1 MSINDVLEDLN
12 DPEVVYQYVKNT
24 VDKIVVVLVG
34 APRGISTVSWVKGIP
49 DQIRKT
55 IYDENNNITKQVIDR
70 LKKPWGLSK
79 KGHTPEVHI
88 CCSTWEYD
96 CVDRYVIGEDNS
108 LGGLDLDMWNNKTPV
123 TGDNN
128 PGIEIQDNTFRINQ
142 KFFNT
147 MLHPT
152 ESNVKIK
159 VGQIPIKKDK
169 FENYLR
175 NCFKWADSVNFSY
188 TDPFEITNSWE
199 STWRTLGYNVSIDSP
214 KWTGQ
219 MLHYERAY
227 RDNIDLFES
236 LTRNSV
242 VLRIRWDS
250 DLRPANTLWGF
261 AENILVTKF
270 RNHHN
275 KTLSHNMFYD
285 LYDISPILLVQH
297 GRIVRGQWSAVDYW
311 HGFDGEGAKILG
323 REWSNWINAD
333 PIKRMPGVNKFNP
346 NEPWNKRT
354 NYNNQPESVFSD
366 FFLDHDFTVYEL
378 PLNDSLQS
386 FKTLITDQWRYEWYE
401 WTEEMVKDLCS

>member
-34 APRGISTVSWVKGIP
+34 APRGISTASWVKGIP
-49 DQIRKT
+49 NQIRKT

-128 PGIEIQDNTFRINQ
+128 PDIEIQDNTFRINQ

-199 STWRTLGYNVSIDSP
+199 NTWRKLGYNVSIDSP

-275 KTLSHNMFYD
+275 KTLSHNMFSD
-285 LYDISPILLVQH
+285 LYDISPILLVQN
-297 GRIVRGQWSAVDYW
+297 GRIVRGQWCANDYW

-333 PIKRMPGVNKFNP
+333 PIKRMPGVSKFNP

-366 FFLDHDFTVYEL
+366 FFFTTRI
-378 PLNDSLQS
+378 
-386 FKTLITDQWRYEWYE
+386 TLVTKIKLRIPFEDNIFF
-401 WTEEMVKDLCS
+401 L